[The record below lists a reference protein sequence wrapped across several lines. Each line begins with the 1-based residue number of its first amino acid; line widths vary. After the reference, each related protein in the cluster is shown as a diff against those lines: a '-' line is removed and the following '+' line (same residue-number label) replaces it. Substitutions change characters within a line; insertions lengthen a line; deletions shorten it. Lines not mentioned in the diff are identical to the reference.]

1 PVLFT
6 GMADAAGRA
15 SGEWIGLM
23 RLSARGA
30 TLVREELARMADEG
44 ELAAADLPALL
55 GRLARRD
62 KVAVH
67 YISGH
72 WLDVDTLTDLA
83 EARNFS

>member
-1 PVLFT
+1 
-6 GMADAAGRA
+6 
-15 SGEWIGLM
+15 M

-30 TLVREELARMADEG
+30 TLVREELARMAGEG
-44 ELAAADLPALL
+44 VLKGADLPALL
-55 GRLARRD
+55 ERLARRD